1 MLLSH
6 STIPLAPPP
15 PPPPHP
21 HPHRPLLHLISVS
34 SFPSIS
40 SSFNPNPQ
48 PSSNASIKMPNAPW
62 MKGPILLQPDDVLDT
77 NKPSPRGRNQKDFDC
92 VFTGKIGG
100 RRGERDVKRI
110 SQSLEK
116 LQERTDSDIK
126 EEEGGDKAVEEFEF
140 GGILEKLKRTVDVK
154 NAGKMPWDKTEE
166 EMVLR
171 RSKKERVVTK
181 AEMSLDAFLLERLR
195 HEARRMRKWVKVKKA
210 GVTREVVAEIRL
222 IWRNQELVMVKFDVP
237 LCRNMPRACE
247 IIEMKT
253 GGLVVWTKKDSLVV
267 YRGSDSKLYSRTSKE
282 MHRDLSNAAL
292 AFSLKFNNMKVK
304 SQDGISLE
312 IEEHP
317 SLPIQPNE
325 NSQIFKEIKLN
336 DVVVHGSLYEREADR
351 LLEGLGPRY
360 ADWWMLKPLP
370 VDGDLLPEVIPGYM
384 PPPRRSPPY
393 GKSSISDHELT
404 YLRKLAPPLPTHFVL
419 GRNRKLQGL
428 ASAIVK
434 LWEKTHI
441 VKIAI
446 KWGVQNTDNEQMARE
461 LKSYQQ
467 GLTGGVLLLR
477 NKYLIILYRGKDFL
491 PSGVANLIM
500 NRDTVLME
508 CQLHEEDARLR
519 AAHALNFWDSGSS
532 MTSAIGTLSEHQT
545 IGNLNLPSVIEEDK
559 LRLEAEKQKLDKE
572 LRIQEHK
579 LFLLNRKIKKSAA
592 ELSELNSNWTPS
604 ITCSDAELITEE
616 ERECLLKIALKM
628 SRSLVLGRRG
638 IFDGVIEGIHQNWKY
653 REVVKVITMQRQY
666 SQVINT
672 ATMLEAESRGVLV
685 SIKKLKEGHA
695 IILYRGKNY
704 KRPSVVETKNLLTKR
719 EAFLRSI
726 EMQRFGSLK
735 YFANQRQRRITDLRS
750 KLEDIERELRVY

>member
-6 STIPLAPPP
+6 STIPLAPP
-15 PPPPHP
+15 
-21 HPHRPLLHLISVS
+21 LFHLISVS
-34 SFPSIS
+34 CFPSIS
-40 SSFNPNPQ
+40 SSFNPNSQ
-48 PSSNASIKMPNAPW
+48 PSSNALLKMPNAPW

-77 NKPSPRGRNQKDFDC
+77 NKRSPRGRNQKDYDC

-110 SQSLEK
+110 AQSLEK
-116 LQERTDSDIK
+116 LQEKNDSEEK
-126 EEEGGDKAVEEFEF
+126 EEEEEGGDKTVEEFEF

-154 NAGKMPWDKTEE
+154 NEGKMPWDKTEE

-253 GGLVVWTKKDSLVV
+253 GGLVVWTKKDTLVV

-282 MHRDLSNAAL
+282 MHRDLSNAAE

-304 SQDGISLE
+304 SQDGNSLE

-317 SLPIQPNE
+317 SLPIQLNE

-461 LKSYQQ
+461 LK

-532 MTSAIGTLSEHQT
+532 TTSAIGTLSEHQT

-604 ITCSDAELITEE
+604 ITCTDAELITEE

-638 IFDGVIEGIHQNWKY
+638 IFDGVIEGIHQHWKY

-695 IILYRGKNY
+695 IVLYRGKNY

-750 KLEDIERELRVY
+750 KLEVIEKELGVY

>member
-15 PPPPHP
+15 
-21 HPHRPLLHLISVS
+21 HRPLLHLISVS
-34 SFPSIS
+34 RFPSIS
-40 SSFNPNPQ
+40 SPFNPNSQ
-48 PSSNASIKMPNAPW
+48 PSSNALLKMPNAPW
-62 MKGPILLQPDDVLDT
+62 MKGPILLQPDDVLDN
-77 NKPSPRGRNQKDFDC
+77 NKRSPRGRNQKDFDC

-116 LQERTDSDIK
+116 LQERTVSDEK
-126 EEEGGDKAVEEFEF
+126 EEEGGDKTVEEFEF
-140 GGILEKLKRTVDVK
+140 GRILEKLKRTVDLK
-154 NAGKMPWDKTEE
+154 YEGRRPWDKTEE

-195 HEARRMRKWVKVKKA
+195 NEARRMRKWVKVKKA
-210 GVTREVVAEIRL
+210 GVTLEVVAEIKL
-222 IWRNQELVMVKFDVP
+222 IWRNQELAMVKFDVP
-237 LCRNMPRACE
+237 LCRNIPRACE
-247 IIEMKT
+247 IVEMKT
-253 GGLVVWTKKDSLVV
+253 GGLVVWTKKDTLVV

-282 MHRDLSNAAL
+282 MHRDLSNAAS

-317 SLPIQPNE
+317 SLPIR
-325 NSQIFKEIKLN
+325 LN

-461 LKSYQQ
+461 LKC
-467 GLTGGVLLLR
+467 LTGGVLLLR

-592 ELSELNSNWTPS
+592 ELSKLNSNWTPS
-604 ITCSDAELITEE
+604 ITCADAELITEE

-695 IILYRGKNY
+695 IVLYRGKNY

-750 KLEDIERELRVY
+750 ELLVVGASLERSDVELAAALFTKEISEAAVDIE